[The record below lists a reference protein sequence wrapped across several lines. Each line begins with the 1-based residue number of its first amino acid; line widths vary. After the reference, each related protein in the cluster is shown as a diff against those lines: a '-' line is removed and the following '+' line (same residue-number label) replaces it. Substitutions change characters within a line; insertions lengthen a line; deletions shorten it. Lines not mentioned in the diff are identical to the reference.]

1 MRAIAIEDFGGP
13 ERLQLM
19 SLPRPKAGKKEVLIR
34 AVAVG
39 VNPIDWAIREGR
51 LREILPHTFPL
62 VPGWDV
68 AGVIEEMG
76 EDATRFRKGDRVWAY
91 AWKPRVQ
98 WGCYAEYVAV
108 IESSVALMPTKLLY
122 EEAAGVPLAALTA
135 WQCLFDH
142 AGIGPGASVL
152 IHAAAGGV
160 GHFAVQLARHAGA
173 DVIGTAGTSNQPFVL
188 ELGAVATV
196 DYTKEDFRE
205 VVRRHRPE
213 GVDLAICSTD
223 AETMK
228 RSYDVIKPGGRMV
241 SLIGAPDHEEAARHK
256 VTACDLFVEPDAEQ
270 LATLAGLIDL
280 GKLRPHVQKIYG
292 LRDAAEAQKRSAE
305 GHVRG
310 KLVLNL

>member
-39 VNPIDWAIREGR
+39 VNPVDWAIREGR
-51 LREILPHTFPL
+51 LKEILPHAFPL

-76 EDATRFRKGDRVWAY
+76 EHATRFRKGDRVWSY

-108 IESSVALMPTKLLY
+108 DEASVALMPTKLLY
-122 EEAAGVPLAALTA
+122 EEAASVPLAALTA
-135 WQCLFDH
+135 WQCLFHH
-142 AGIGPGASVL
+142 AGVGPGASVL
-152 IHAAAGGV
+152 VHAASGGV

-228 RSYDVIKPGGRMV
+228 RSYDVIKPGGRLV
-241 SLIGAPDHEEAARHK
+241 SLIGAPDHDEAARHK

>member
-19 SLPRPKAGKKEVLIR
+19 SLPRPKPGNKEVLIR

-39 VNPIDWAIREGR
+39 VNPVDWAIREGR
-51 LREILPHTFPL
+51 LREILQHAFPL

-76 EDATRFRKGDRVWAY
+76 ENATRFRKGDRVWSY

-108 IESSVALMPTKLLY
+108 EESSVALMPTKLLY
-122 EEAAGVPLAALTA
+122 EEAAGVPLAGLTA
-135 WQCLFDH
+135 WQCLFH
-142 AGIGPGASVL
+142 HSGVGPGASVL
-152 IHAAAGGV
+152 VHAAAGGV

-205 VVRRHRPE
+205 VVRRHRPD

-223 AETMK
+223 AETMR
-228 RSYDVIKPGGRMV
+228 RSYDVIKPGGRLI
-241 SLIGAPDHEEAARHK
+241 SLIGPPDHDEATRHN
-256 VTACDLFVEPDAEQ
+256 VTARDLFVEPDAEQ

-280 GKLRPHVQKIYG
+280 GKLRPSVQKIYG

-310 KLVLNL
+310 KLVINL

>member
-1 MRAIAIEDFGGP
+1 MRAIAIEEFGGP

-19 SLPRPKAGKKEVLIR
+19 DLPRPRPGKSEVLVR

-39 VNPIDWAIREGR
+39 VNPVDWNIREGR
-51 LREILPHTFPL
+51 LQKILPHAFPL

-68 AGVIEEMG
+68 AGVVEQLG
-76 EDATRFRKGDRVWAY
+76 ENATRFRKGDRVWAY
-91 AWKPRVQ
+91 AWKPHVQ

-108 IESSVALMPTKLLY
+108 AETSVALMPTKLLY
-122 EEAAGVPLAALTA
+122 EEAAAVPLAALTA
-135 WQCLFDH
+135 WQCLFDDP
-142 AGIGPGASVL
+142 GIGSGSSVL
-152 IHAAAGGV
+152 VHAAAGGV

-173 DVIGTAGTSNQPFVL
+173 GVIGTAGTANQPFVL
-188 ELGAVATV
+188 ELGAIATV

-223 AETMK
+223 LETMK
-228 RSYDVIKPGGRMV
+228 RSYDVIKPGGRLV
-241 SLIGAPDHEEAARHK
+241 SLVGEPDPEEAARHN
-256 VTACDLFVEPDAEQ
+256 VTSSDLFVEPDAEQ
-270 LATLAGLIDL
+270 LATLAGLVDL
-280 GKLRPHVQKIYG
+280 GKLRPHVQKIYA
-292 LRDAAEAQKRSAE
+292 LRDAAQAQKRSAE